1 MNVYVIQIKNDNEC
15 RCECKELADWG
26 SCKND
31 YLWNPS
37 TCDCECENACKIDE
51 YLDIK
56 LLIINIIV

>member
-1 MNVYVIQIKNDNEC
+1 MNVYVIQIENDNEC

-37 TCDCECENACKIDE
+37 TCDCE
-51 YLDIK
+51 YFDIK